1 MIQLIDLKE
10 QFLSVKK
17 EILQEIENVLESGQY
32 VLGPKVD
39 ELEQR
44 IADRLGTL
52 DAIAVGNGTDALVLT
67 LDAYGIGIGDEVIT
81 SPFTFFASAEAVSR
95 VGATPVFVDVDPESY
110 NIDPF
115 KIEEKI
121 TPKTKAIIPVHIF
134 GQAAD
139 MDEIMKIAKKH
150 NLIVIEDACQAF
162 GATYKG
168 HPVGSLGD
176 AACFSFFPTKN
187 LGTLGDGGVI
197 TTSDLTLAKKIRK
210 LRTHGTSKK
219 YYHDS
224 IGYNS
229 RLDEIH
235 AAILLVLL
243 NKIDSWNNKRKDLA
257 NRYYE
262 NLSSTKML
270 KLPNAKI
277 DRSHIYH
284 LFCVGSEKREQFL
297 NTLQE
302 NNIHSGIYYP
312 LCLHLQ
318 EVYSHLPY
326 KLGDFP
332 IAESLSTTLFALPM
346 SPFLSEKDQDQVIEV
361 LLNEVKTQSDC

>member
-1 MIQLIDLKE
+1 MIQLIDLKK
-10 QFLSVKK
+10 QFFSVKT

-39 ELEQR
+39 ELEKK
-44 IADRLGTL
+44 ISNKLGTL

-67 LDAYGIGIGDEVIT
+67 LDAYGISAGDEVIT
-81 SPFTFFASAEAVSR
+81 SPFTFFASAEAISR

-110 NIDPF
+110 NIDPL

-121 TPKTKAIIPVHIF
+121 TSATKAIIPVHLF
-134 GQAAD
+134 GQSAD

-168 HPVGSLGD
+168 TPVGSLGD

-187 LGTLGDGGVI
+187 LGTLGDGGII
-197 TTSDLTLAKKIRK
+197 TTSDLGLAKQIRK
-210 LRTHGTSKK
+210 LRTHGTTRK
-219 YYHDS
+219 YFHDS

-235 AAILLVLL
+235 AAILLVIL
-243 NKIDSWNNKRKDLA
+243 NKIDLWNSKRKDVA
-257 NRYYE
+257 KRYYE
-262 NLSSTKML
+262 KLSQTNTL
-270 KLPNAKI
+270 KLPIVKT
-277 DRSHIYH
+277 DCSHIYH
-284 LFCVGSEKREQFL
+284 LFCVGSENREKFL
-297 NTLQE
+297 KLLQA
-302 NNIHSGIYYP
+302 NNIQSGIYYP

-318 EVYSHLPY
+318 DVYSHLPY
-326 KLGDFP
+326 KYGDFP
-332 IAESLSTTLFALPM
+332 VAESLSKTLFALPM
-346 SPFLSEKDQDQVIEV
+346 SPFLSEEDQNYVIDV
-361 LLNEVKTQSDC
+361 LLNEVKG